1 MILNYCGVR
10 GQKAVD
16 FLADVLGD
24 SVLSLGEARERGI
37 RKLFSA
43 NAYILTVPLYGGLS
57 CTVLDDI
64 KSTVFCG
71 SKITRNDSDEAER
84 RERSPPGVVS
94 AANDERLAGAARQ
107 VRGASPAREW
117 KCFASQ
123 REFRGER
130 GGPDGRSCTP
140 QAGRRVKAV
149 CRAVPSAGSPFTR
162 SQITAKIKLHAWAMT
177 VARAAPAASS
187 PRRPTNTRSST
198 TLTRQAMK
206 TKRKGERELPMPR
219 KMPLMPL

>member
-1 MILNYCGVR
+1 MFFKQFILRLSSRNFPFIFFCYNKSIRRRKMILNYCGVR

-71 SKITRNDSDEAER
+71 SKILYILFMTPSE
-84 RERSPPGVVS
+84 S
-94 AANDERLAGAARQ
+94 AARSAAEKIISTADFVLFGYESINPNKTGGVTAAEYVRLRQ
-107 VRGASPAREW
+107 FSEYVRCYRPLNAKKDFLFPIR
-117 KCFASQ
+117 FL
-123 REFRGER
+123 
-130 GGPDGRSCTP
+130 
-140 QAGRRVKAV
+140 QAKP
-149 CRAVPSAGSPFTR
+149 VPFS
-162 SQITAKIKLHAWAMT
+162 
-177 VARAAPAASS
+177 
-187 PRRPTNTRSST
+187 
-198 TLTRQAMK
+198 
-206 TKRKGERELPMPR
+206 
-219 KMPLMPL
+219 